1 MFIGKI
7 LDFFNFFNSWQYN
20 MARFVREVQNYDE
33 NEL

>member
-7 LDFFNFFNSWQYN
+7 LDFFNSWQYN